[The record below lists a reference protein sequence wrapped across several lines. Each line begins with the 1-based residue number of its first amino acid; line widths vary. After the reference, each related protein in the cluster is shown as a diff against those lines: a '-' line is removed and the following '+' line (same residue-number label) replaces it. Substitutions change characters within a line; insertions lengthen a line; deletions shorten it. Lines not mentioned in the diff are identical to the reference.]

1 MLNVKN
7 ALTKILGVFD
17 KWMPLFAKPLGDAE
31 TETFPFT
38 ATKSGVCCVVVVPP
52 TSAVSYL
59 YVTENGGV
67 HARGYTTGGI
77 TYTLS
82 FPVVKG
88 NTYALSN
95 SANYSITNGV
105 RIYPII
111 GGGVLL
117 KGILTPCR
125 KAVGVC

>member
-1 MLNVKN
+1 MLNVKK

-17 KWMPLFAKPLGDAE
+17 KWMPLFAKPIGDAE
-31 TETFPFT
+31 TVTFPFT
-38 ATKSGVCCVVVVPP
+38 ATKSGICIVNVAPP
-52 TSAVSYL
+52 NSTASYL
-59 YVTENGGV
+59 YITENGGI
-67 HARGYTTGGI
+67 HARGYTTGGT
-77 TYTLS
+77 TYTLT

-88 NTYALSN
+88 KTYALSN
-95 SANYSITNGV
+95 ASNYNIANGV
-105 RIYPII
+105 RIYPIL

>member
-1 MLNVKN
+1 MLNVKKL
-7 ALTKILGVFD
+7 LTKITER
-17 KWMPLFAKPLGDAE
+17 FAKPIGDAE

-88 NTYALSN
+88 KTYALAAAS
-95 SANYSITNGV
+95 NYSITNGV
-105 RIYPII
+105 RIYPIL
-111 GGGVLL
+111 GGVLL